1 MEHQLSK
8 LSNVCYS
15 SNSKIHNCFSVQDNA
30 VLPSYN
36 AHTINIRQSKLV
48 SRWISTGTF
57 HSANLVNKTEGWIIG
72 SFNKCSMLPIV
83 QIMVVAV
90 KLTAIID
97 TGAARC
103 LLSNA
108 LADIIWGDT
117 WRSRV
122 NTNQVCYL
130 RDVNANPVP
139 TIGTL
144 HIDFQINTTSFKHC
158 FIIFQSESNEVLLGF
173 DFLRKFQIGVFP
185 NLGLIFEN
193 YPVNKVAN
201 ILPSVFPLHISQ
213 SITLQAKAQQVVEV
227 HISIPDTPDLLP
239 MLAERNVLAHSQIL
253 EPDVQWEYLSV
264 FSNT

>member
-1 MEHQLSK
+1 
-8 LSNVCYS
+8 
-15 SNSKIHNCFSVQDNA
+15 
-30 VLPSYN
+30 
-36 AHTINIRQSKLV
+36 
-48 SRWISTGTF
+48 
-57 HSANLVNKTEGWIIG
+57 
-72 SFNKCSMLPIV
+72 MLPIV
-83 QIMVVAV
+83 QIMVMAV

-108 LADIIWGDT
+108 LADIIWGNT

-122 NTNQVCYL
+122 DTNQVCYL

-139 TIGTL
+139 TIGSL
-144 HIDFQINTTSFKHC
+144 QIDFQINTTSFKHC

-173 DFLRKFQIGVFP
+173 DFLKKFQIGVFP

-213 SITLQAKAQQVVEV
+213 SITLQAMAQQVVEV
-227 HISIPDTPDLLP
+227 HVSIPNTPDILP
-239 MLAERNVLAHSQIL
+239 MLAESNVLAHSQIL
-253 EPDVQWEYLSV
+253 EPDVQWEHLSV
-264 FSNT
+264 FFQYISISPELTSQVLIVNNLDYMVTYDRNAVIGHIELLNMVASKEEIQNDPLASVLLGGHG